1 MLQQRVRNAQHC
13 VPTIEAYTNYMNT
26 IHDGGA
32 GSEAARMRAALI
44 RERRARALLGRTK
57 DALEAILGAGC
68 VGFCR
73 IGYVGRRLRANPH
86 FKAHFGWPP
95 DATLERSDLDAR
107 VHEDDRAALGAAVTA
122 ALEEGTP
129 LDLTVR
135 AVWPCGTTQYIAL
148 RGRCELADT
157 IESAGAR
164 KRTARGLVL
173 VANNVTAEHR
183 ALKECEAAVARESEL
198 RTRAETANRSNL
210 ELLSLVSHELR
221 SPLNALLGWNRILA
235 IKRGDDPEVK
245 AKTVRIE
252 HSARAQLR
260 IVNDLLDF
268 GRMGTGKFK
277 INKRPMKL
285 ATVAATAL
293 EAAGAAACA
302 KEIELTADLAATA
315 GELNGDAER
324 LRQVVTHVL
333 SNALKFT
340 PRGGKVHVCL
350 RRDGTDIVFDVTDT
364 GQGIAPE
371 RLAHVFERVRAE
383 NSYGAPGLGLGLSLA
398 REIVALHGGSVRVAS
413 DGVGRGAQVAVRL
426 PARVATNAYAE
437 PGATKALMS
446 VPRSLDGLAILV
458 VDDEPDARTV
468 VAELLRLEGA
478 EVTVCDSAASA
489 YEKLCAQGAGFDV
502 VVTDIGMPVEDGYSL
517 VRKLRALKSGTRVLA
532 IALTGYATTSDG
544 AAALEAGFDL
554 HVAKPVDFERF
565 VPMIRRF
572 SQHT

>member
-1 MLQQRVRNAQHC
+1 
-13 VPTIEAYTNYMNT
+13 
-26 IHDGGA
+26 
-32 GSEAARMRAALI
+32 MRAALI

-86 FKAHFGWPP
+86 FKALFGWPP

-164 KRTARGLVL
+164 KRVARGLVL
-173 VANNVTAEHR
+173 VAHNVTAEHR
-183 ALKECEAAVARESEL
+183 ALKECEAAVARESDL

-324 LRQVVTHVL
+324 LRQVVTQVL

-371 RLAHVFERVRAE
+371 RLAHGFEHVRAE

-398 REIVALHGGSVRVAS
+398 REIAALHGGSVRVAS

-426 PARVATNAYAE
+426 PARAATNAYAE

-532 IALTGYATTSDG
+532 IALTGYATTSDA